1 MISYLVFV
9 AANYYYMK
17 KMCIEKLQGVVI
29 FNIGNLCVLSVGFL
43 LSVLLALLAYPYPIL
58 RWGAFCL
65 IVISGLAFHKRIIQI
80 LKKKLSV

>member
-43 LSVLLALLAYPYPIL
+43 LSVLLALLAYPYPML
-58 RWGAFCL
+58 RWGAFCP
-65 IVISGLAFHKRIIQI
+65 IVIIGLAFHKRIIQI
-80 LKKKLSV
+80 LKKKLSI